1 MWVCACAE
9 EGHRNG
15 VTAGWPVR
23 GSGTFGGAAHTPL
36 SWNVLPPTVPSV
48 RAVLSLSLGRLRCW
62 DRKDWI
68 YDWLNQVRSLY
79 KLSRFWRG
87 VWRPM
92 ATASPRLTSPH
103 LTSRDFP
110 HLTSR
115 DFPHLTSRDFPHH
128 TSRDFP
134 HHTSPWLIKPVS
146 SLSGAA
152 CVCLQSLCLL
162 CLQTSN
168 MAAFF
173 WKWLCWVVVTKII

>member
-48 RAVLSLSLGRLRCW
+48 RGVLSLSLGRLRCW
-62 DRKDWI
+62 DCKDWI

-103 LTSRDFP
+103 LTSP
-110 HLTSR
+110 HVTFLTS
-115 DFPHLTSRDFPHH
+115 PHVTFLTTPHV
-128 TSRDFP
+128 TFLTTP
-134 HHTSPWLIKPVS
+134 HRGWLNLSALRLERPVS
-146 SLSGAA
+146 
-152 CVCLQSLCLL
+152 VFSLCASCVSKLATWLL
-162 CLQTSN
+162 SFENGC
-168 MAAFF
+168 
-173 WKWLCWVVVTKII
+173 VE